1 MNNMPKKPET
11 HEEQTSVLWD
21 VMCNHVM
28 SKLKTQDIKQ
38 NITLG
43 GLAFIAIMI
52 AILGIVV
59 AVVVM

>member
-28 SKLKTQDIKQ
+28 SKLKTQDIKL
-38 NITLG
+38 NFVLG
-43 GLAFIAIMI
+43 FMGLVLVLIGLILAFII
-52 AILGIVV
+52 GG
-59 AVVVM
+59 